1 MKRSVLYSLAVAG
14 ILCLVGGIWWLLAQ
28 PSDGGYGPSFFIS
41 TSIFLLVF
49 AAISL
54 RWMHETAAALLGAA
68 AVWLVHYIGGTFF
81 PALHIIGF
89 EESMAFVDWNVI

>member
-1 MKRSVLYSLAVAG
+1 VKRAILYGLAAVG
-14 ILCLVGGIWWLLAQ
+14 ILSLVGGIWWLLAQ
-28 PSDGGYGPSFFIS
+28 PSDGGYGPAFFIS

-81 PALHIIGF
+81 PALHIIDF
-89 EESMAFVDWNVI
+89 EVNPPRAWAIS